1 MMATARLLL
10 AVASLSAVPMAA
22 QTTPQIKSIVNGA
35 AFTAIDGYTSRFAP
49 GLCISIFGTALSNGA
64 TQSASGTPLPTKLAG
79 SRVLVNG
86 IPAPLYFVSPAQI
99 NAQIQTEFAVPFS
112 VSVQVE
118 VEWPSGTVIGAG
130 PSIQLNR
137 FAPGIFTLNA
147 NGLGPG
153 AVLRSSDY
161 SLICPPG
168 RSDCAYNPARVGEA
182 VSIFASGLGPVDGP
196 WLSGYAGA
204 SAYPTSTTPKVW
216 IGGLPAVVLYSGTA
230 PGFVGLY
237 QINVLVP
244 GGVAGDNLGLGLSMD
259 STSSGASNTVS
270 MPVVAVTSCPASP
283 VKGGPQGGK
292 PLALAAHPRNP
303 GVVFAGTEGNG
314 LFRSTDF
321 GQTWNAVATL
331 KETYVY
337 ALAFAPSDPTVLY
350 AATGLGVY
358 RSRDGGSTWTDVAMK
373 YGGPATALAVDA
385 LDPSLVY
392 AGHQGVGFIKSVD
405 GGDTWQVPYAE
416 SPGRPVYIRSITIQP
431 GFSNAVYMA
440 VDPGGV
446 LASFDAGKT
455 WGPPPLGLPGN
466 VQVYSLVNQ
475 PTGTG
480 LFAGTS
486 SGVYLSLDS
495 GNNWSSSSAGMSG
508 LAVHT
513 LSRVGG
519 LYYAGTTQ
527 GVYWTFNTGGS
538 WAAANGGLPLCS
550 VRALAADAGDSHV
563 LYAATATAG
572 VYKSVDGGYSWAPA
586 GKADEVHP

>member
-1 MMATARLLL
+1 M
-10 AVASLSAVPMAA
+10 PIAA
-22 QTTPQIKSIVNGA
+22 QTTPQVKRVVNGA

-49 GLCISIFGTALSNGA
+49 GLCISIFGAALSNGA
-64 TQSASGTPLPTKLAG
+64 TQSASESPIPTRLAG
-79 SRVLVNG
+79 TRVLING

-99 NAQIQTEFAVPFS
+99 NAQIPTEFSVPLS

-118 VEWPSGTVIGAG
+118 VEWPSGTAMGSG

-182 VSIFASGLGPVDGP
+182 ISIFAAGLGPVEGP
-196 WLSGYAGA
+196 WLSGHAIA
-204 SAYPTSTTPKVW
+204 RAAPTTTTPKVW
-216 IGGLPAVVLYSGTA
+216 IGGVPAVVLYSGMA

-237 QINVLVP
+237 QINVLAP
-244 GGVAGDNLGLGLSMD
+244 GGVAGDSVGLGLSMD
-259 STSSGASNTVS
+259 STAAGASNTVS
-270 MPVVAVTSCPASP
+270 ISVAQVASCAVSA

-303 GVVFAGTEGNG
+303 GIVFAGTEGNG
-314 LFRSTDF
+314 LFKSSDF
-321 GQTWNAVATL
+321 GQTWNAVSAL
-331 KETYVY
+331 KETYIY

-385 LDPSLVY
+385 QNPALVY
-392 AGHQGVGFIKSVD
+392 AGHQGVGLIKSAD
-405 GGDTWQVPYAE
+405 GGDNWQVSYPE
-416 SPGRPVYIRSITIQP
+416 KPGAPVYIRAITIQP
-431 GFSNAVYMA
+431 SFSNAIYMA
-440 VDPGGV
+440 VDPGAV
-446 LASFDAGKT
+446 LASYDAGKT
-455 WGPPPLGLPGN
+455 WGLPPHGLPEN

-475 PTGTG
+475 PTGTS
-480 LFAGTS
+480 LFAGTNA
-486 SGVYLSLDS
+486 GVYLSSDS

-508 LAVHT
+508 VAVHT

-527 GVYWTFNTGGS
+527 GVYWTFNTGAS
-538 WAAANGGLPLCS
+538 WAAANGGLPACS
-550 VRALAADAGDSHV
+550 VRALAADAGDSHI

-586 GKADEVHP
+586 GN